1 MSTTHEENIS
11 GIKNSMSGN
20 NAVFTTIK
28 AQYTGSW
35 HDDLVSL
42 GDIVGMS
49 PDDILKLNPWL
60 SKNNFIANNHD
71 YAVVQL
77 KAGRSAGMG
86 GNTGDGVNNYPDG
99 YYVTDGWL
107 FPLGVGTWFCTRGYV
122 VSSNKDDDHKA
133 LDFTTGVP
141 GGIAGAPVY
150 ASKAG
155 TVVQCYESSTWG
167 NTILIRHDETGDA
180 DNCYYTRYAHLISLP
195 VQKVGDKVSQ
205 GDKIGAVGRTGT
217 VSGSTGFHLHF
228 QIYYTSKVRTDYTNF
243 TAHAEFS
250 VNPNSISKFPGIPW
264 TKNKYSTVNFT
275 KCEYITENDIEEF
288 KRAIAGTEAE
298 NPMTESEWKEFTN
311 GIVDKYL
318 TGVKVDKNS
327 DLGKYLNDFLHAQ
340 FDGIKQNGLEA
351 VYNLMN
357 GGNFF
362 VTLQQFCENVV
373 NNAIWY
379 VENKVG
385 EVLVNASQTFIN
397 NTKTGLKNWIYASTN
412 VDRNSELGQSIG
424 NYLDSYIDTIVNL
437 GWSAVRTAITTGDI
451 RTAAEVLLVQTKNTS
466 IDFVANAMVHGAT
479 TAIQAYIPTVIKDE
493 NISTAATA
501 IATGVINITI
511 QSVGGVLKGQ
521 ISIEQAAKN
530 IISQTVVSV
539 TQIVYGQVVKPVL
552 TNWVSQ
558 GLTTA
563 ITGVLSQLGI
573 TIGAEAGGVLG
584 AAIGFIVGLILD
596 LLFNLIL
603 QKLVGWFTQ

>member
-1 MSTTHEENIS
+1 MSTTHEDNIS
-11 GIKNSMSGN
+11 GMKNSMSGN

-28 AQYTGSW
+28 AQYPGTW
-35 HDDLVSL
+35 NDDLIAI
-42 GDIVGMS
+42 GNIVGMS
-49 PDDILKLNPWL
+49 PEDILKLNPWL
-60 SKNNFIANNHD
+60 TQNVFPANDHD

-77 KAGRSAGMG
+77 KAGSSAGMG

-155 TVVQCYESSTWG
+155 TVVQCYTSDTWG
-167 NTILIRHDETGDA
+167 NTILIRHDETGDEN
-180 DNCYYTRYAHLISLP
+180 NCYYTRYAHLISLP
-195 VQKVGDKVSQ
+195 TQKVGDKVSQ
-205 GDKIGAVGRTGT
+205 GDKVGAVGRTGT

-228 QIYYTSKVRTDYTNF
+228 QIYYTSKTRTDYTNF

-250 VNPNSISKFPGIPW
+250 VNPNTIDGFPGKPW
-264 TKNKYSTVNFT
+264 LKDQYSTVEFT
-275 KCEYITENDIEEF
+275 KCPYITDDDIEQF
-288 KRAIAGTEAE
+288 KRAIEGTESE
-298 NPMTESEWKEFTN
+298 NPMTDSEWLDFTN
-311 GIVDKYL
+311 GIVSKYL
-318 TGVKVDKNS
+318 DGVGVDKKS
-327 DLGKYLNDFLHAQ
+327 ELGKYLDDFLHAQ
-340 FDGIKQNGLEA
+340 FDGIKKNGLEA

-397 NTKTGLKNWIYASTN
+397 STKTGLKNWIYDNTN
-412 VDRNSELGQSIG
+412 VDRDSELGQSLG
-424 NYLDSYIDTIVNL
+424 AYLDSYIDSIVNI
-437 GWSAVRTAITTGDI
+437 GWSAVRTAITTGDV
-451 RTAAEVLLVQTKNTS
+451 RTAAQVLLTQTKNTS
-466 IDFVANAMVHGAT
+466 IDFVANAMIHGAT
-479 TAIQAYIPTVIKDE
+479 TAIQAYIPTVIQDE
-493 NISTAATA
+493 NIATAATA
-501 IATGVINITI
+501 IATGVINVTI

-530 IISQTVVSV
+530 IISQTVISI

-552 TNWVSQ
+552 TNWIST
-558 GLTTA
+558 GLTNA
-563 ITGVLSQLGI
+563 ITGLLSKAGI
-573 TIGAEAGGVLG
+573 TIGAQVGGLLG
-584 AAIGFIVGLILD
+584 ALIGFVVGLILD
-596 LLFNLIL
+596 YLVNLLL

>member
-11 GIKNSMSGN
+11 GIKDSMSGN

-28 AQYTGSW
+28 VQYPGAW
-35 HDDLVSL
+35 NDDLTNL
-42 GDIVGMS
+42 GNIIGMS
-49 PDDILKLNPWL
+49 PEDILKLNPWL
-60 SKNNFIANNHD
+60 AQNAFPANDHD
-71 YAVVQL
+71 YAVIQL
-77 KAGRSAGMG
+77 KSGRSAGMG
-86 GNTGDGVNNYPDG
+86 GNTGDGINDFSNG

-107 FPLGVGTWFCTRGYV
+107 FPLGTGTWFCTRGFV
-122 VSSNKDDDHKA
+122 ISSNKKEDHKA

-155 TVVQCYESSTWG
+155 TVVQCYTSDTWG
-167 NTILIRHDETGDA
+167 NTILIRHDETGDET
-180 DNCYYTRYAHLISLP
+180 NCYYTRYAHLISLP
-195 VQKVGDKVSQ
+195 TQKVGDKVSQ

-228 QIYYTSKVRTDYTNF
+228 QIYYTSKTRTDYTNF

-264 TKNKYSTVNFT
+264 TKNKYSTVDFA
-275 KCEYITENDIEEF
+275 KCEFITENDIEEF

-318 TGVKVDKNS
+318 TGVKVNKNS
-327 DLGKYLNDFLHAQ
+327 ELGKYLNDFLHAQ

-362 VTLQQFCENVV
+362 VTLQQFCESVV

-385 EVLVNASQTFIN
+385 EVLVGAGQTFVN
-397 NTKTGLKNWIYASTN
+397 NAKTGLKNWIYDHTN
-412 VDRNSELGQSIG
+412 VDKNSELGQSLG
-424 NYLDSYIDTIVNL
+424 NYLDGYIDTIVSL
-437 GWSAVRTAITTGDI
+437 GWSAVRTAITTGDV

-479 TAIQAYIPTVIKDE
+479 TAIHAYIPTVITAE
-493 NISTAATA
+493 NIASAATS
-501 IATGVINITI
+501 IATGVINVTI

-530 IISQTVVSV
+530 IISQSV
-539 TQIVYGQVVKPVL
+539 ISITQIVYGQIVKPVL
-552 TNWVSQ
+552 SDWIST
-558 GLTTA
+558 GLTTLVKGTLA
-563 ITGVLSQLGI
+563 KLGI
-573 TIGAEAGGVLG
+573 SLGAQAGGILG

-596 LLFNLIL
+596 YLFDLLLR
-603 QKLVGWFTQ
+603 KLVGWFTQ

>member
-28 AQYTGSW
+28 AQYPGSW
-35 HDDLVSL
+35 NDDLTKI
-42 GDIVGMS
+42 GNIIGMS
-49 PDDILKLNPWL
+49 PEDILKLNPWL
-60 SKNNFIANNHD
+60 AQNAFPANDHD

-77 KAGRSAGMG
+77 KSGRSAGMG
-86 GNTGDGVNNYPDG
+86 GNTGDNVNDFPDG
-99 YYVTDGWL
+99 YYVTNQWAM
-107 FPLGVGTWFCTRGYV
+107 PLGVGTWFCSTGY
-122 VSSNKDDDHKA
+122 KDKHKA
-133 LDFTTGVP
+133 LDLTTGIP
-141 GGIAGAPVY
+141 GQIAGYPVY

-155 TVVQCYESSTWG
+155 TVVQCYTSDSWG
-167 NTILIRHDETGDA
+167 NTILLRHDDTKDA
-180 DNCYYTRYAHLISLP
+180 DGNCYYTRYAHLISLP
-195 VQKVGDKVSQ
+195 SQKVNDKVSQ
-205 GDKIGAVGRTGT
+205 GDKIGAVGNTGK
-217 VSGSTGFHLHF
+217 STGYHLHF
-228 QIYYTSKVRTDYTNF
+228 QIYFTSSTRTDYAAFNA
-243 TAHAEFS
+243 TAPFS
-250 VNPNSISKFPGIPW
+250 VNPNTIPEFPGIPYVE
-264 TKNKYSTVNFT
+264 NAYSKINFT

-311 GIVDKYL
+311 GLVDKYL

-362 VTLQQFCENVV
+362 VTLQQFCESVV
-373 NNAIWY
+373 NNAVWY
-379 VENKVG
+379 IENKVG

-397 NTKTGLKNWIYASTN
+397 NTKTGLKNWIYDSTN
-412 VDRNSELGQSIG
+412 VDRNSELGKSLG

-437 GWSAVRTAITTGDI
+437 GWSAVRTAITTGDV

-501 IATGVINITI
+501 IATGVINVTI

-530 IISQTVVSV
+530 IISQTVISV
-539 TQIVYGQVVKPVL
+539 TQIVYGQVVKPVI

-558 GLTTA
+558 GLTA
-563 ITGVLSQLGI
+563 AVTGVLSQLGI